1 MYIYAHDKRYSDIYL
16 FRFVFVNC
24 NCLYTLANN
33 AFYCVKKLA
42 IN

>member
-1 MYIYAHDKRYSDIYL
+1 MYIYTHDKRYTDIYL

-24 NCLYTLANN
+24 YCLYTLANN